1 MPAKKKKGKKA
12 KKREDRN
19 TNVRCSSDDDKPAKR
34 KMERDHWITT
44 LYKFVKKRRIFVD
57 WVFAALDENVLGQG
71 KKIFI

>member
-1 MPAKKKKGKKA
+1 MPAKKKKAKKA
-12 KKREDRN
+12 QKREDWN
-19 TNVRCSSDDDKPAKR
+19 TNVRCSSDDDKPDKR

-57 WVFAALDENVLGQG
+57 WVFAALDENHLVQG

>member
-1 MPAKKKKGKKA
+1 MPAKKKKAKA
-12 KKREDRN
+12 KKGEDWN
-19 TNVRCSSDDDKPAKR
+19 NNVRFLSDDDKPAKR

-57 WVFAALDENVLGQG
+57 WVFAALEENHLVQG